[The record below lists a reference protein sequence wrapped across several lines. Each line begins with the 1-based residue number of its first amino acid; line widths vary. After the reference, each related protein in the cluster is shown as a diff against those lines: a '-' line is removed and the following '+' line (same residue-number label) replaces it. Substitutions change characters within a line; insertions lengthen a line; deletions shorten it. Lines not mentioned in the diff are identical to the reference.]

1 MKQKKG
7 ISKWVYWFT
16 LGVALII
23 AYKCIS
29 DFNGLCNFLSRV
41 ITVLM
46 PFFMAIIIA
55 YLFYKPVSWLERV
68 IKKNKI
74 LKNKARF
81 ISVLGVYV
89 IAILLIVL
97 LINCVIPPVR
107 ESIVDLVKN
116 IPSYID
122 EAKHFIDAQDGD
134 SILKKINID
143 EITKKI
149 TEIDFASFLSAD
161 RLMEYVNTVIGVF
174 SAVFSVFVTII
185 VSIYILLERGNIKE
199 FLKKLGKAVF
209 DSQAYTRVSKYFR
222 KSNSILLDFIYCQ
235 IIDGIIVG
243 ILVSIAMSII
253 GVKYSILLG
262 MFIGIFNIIPYFGAI
277 IAIAIAVLITLFTG
291 GVEQTIIMAVTVII
305 LQQIDSN
312 IINPKIL
319 GDGLKISPILVIA
332 AVTIGGEF
340 FGILGMFLAVPIIAI
355 IKLLITDFVEIR
367 SKIKMYRMSNIEQK
381 DTYK

>member
-7 ISKWVYWFT
+7 ISKWVYWFS

-23 AYKCIS
+23 AYKCVS
-29 DFNGLCNFLSRV
+29 DFAGLCNLLSRIISV
-41 ITVLM
+41 AM

-55 YLFYKPVSWLERV
+55 YLFYKPVSFMEKN
-68 IKKNKI
+68 IKKNRL

-81 ISVLGVYV
+81 ISVLLVYA
-89 IAILLIVL
+89 IAILLIAL
-97 LINCVIPPVR
+97 LINWVIPPVKD
-107 ESIVDLVKN
+107 SIVDLVNN

-122 EAKHFIDAQDGD
+122 EAKNFIDAEPED
-134 SILKKINID
+134 SILKKINVD
-143 EITKKI
+143 EIKKKI
-149 TEIDFASFLSAD
+149 TEIDFMSLVSTD
-161 RLMEYVNTVIGVF
+161 RLIEYVNTVIGVF

-199 FLKKLGKAVF
+199 FLKKLGKAIF
-209 DSQAYTRVSKYFR
+209 DNQNYTRVSKYFR

-235 IIDGIIVG
+235 IIDGILVG

-253 GVKYSILLG
+253 GIKYSVLLG
-262 MFIGIFNIIPYFGAI
+262 MFIGLFNIIPYFGAI
-277 IAIAIAVLITLFTG
+277 IAIAISLLITLFTG
-291 GVEQTIIMAVTVII
+291 GFEQTLIMAITVII
-305 LQQIDSN
+305 IQQIDSN

-319 GDGLKISPILVIA
+319 GDGLKISPILVIF

-340 FGILGMFLAVPIIAI
+340 FGVLGMFLAVPIIAI

-367 SKIKMYRMSNIEQK
+367 SKIKMYRMRNLE
-381 DTYK
+381 

>member
-7 ISKWVYWFT
+7 ISKWVYWFS

-23 AYKCIS
+23 AYKCVS
-29 DFNGLCNFLSRV
+29 DFAGLCNLLSRIISV
-41 ITVLM
+41 AM

-55 YLFYKPVSWLERV
+55 YLFYKPVSFMEKI
-68 IKKNKI
+68 IKKNRL

-81 ISVLGVYV
+81 ISVLLVYA
-89 IAILLIVL
+89 IAILLIAL
-97 LINCVIPPVR
+97 LINWVIPPVKD
-107 ESIVDLVKN
+107 SIVDLVNN

-122 EAKHFIDAQDGD
+122 EAKNFIDAEPED
-134 SILKKINID
+134 SILKKINVD
-143 EITKKI
+143 EITKKL
-149 TEIDFASFLSAD
+149 TEIDFMSLVSTD
-161 RLMEYVNTVIGVF
+161 RLIEYVNTVIGVF

-199 FLKKLGKAVF
+199 FLKKLGKAIF
-209 DSQAYTRVSKYFR
+209 DNQNYTRVSKYFR

-235 IIDGIIVG
+235 IIDGILVG

-253 GVKYSILLG
+253 GIKYSVLLG
-262 MFIGIFNIIPYFGAI
+262 MFIGLFNIIPYFGAI
-277 IAIAIAVLITLFTG
+277 IAIAISLLITLFTG
-291 GVEQTIIMAVTVII
+291 GFEQTLIMAITVII
-305 LQQIDSN
+305 IQQIDSN

-319 GDGLKISPILVIA
+319 KKKKKISPILVIF

-340 FGILGMFLAVPIIAI
+340 FGVLGMFLAVPIIAI

-367 SKIKMYRMSNIEQK
+367 SKIKMYRMRNLE
-381 DTYK
+381 

>member
-7 ISKWVYWFT
+7 ISKWVYWFS

-23 AYKCIS
+23 AYKCVS
-29 DFNGLCNFLSRV
+29 DFTGLCNLLSRV
-41 ITVLM
+41 ISVAM

-55 YLFYKPVSWLERV
+55 YLFYKPVCFMERV
-68 IKKNKI
+68 IKKNRL
-74 LKNKARF
+74 LKNKARL
-81 ISVLGVYV
+81 ISVLLVYA
-89 IAILLIVL
+89 IAIMLIVL

-107 ESIVDLVKN
+107 DSIADLVKN

-122 EAKHFIDAQDGD
+122 EAKNFIDGEPED

-143 EITKKI
+143 EIKKKI
-149 TEIDFASFLSAD
+149 TEIDFMSLVSTD

-199 FLKKLGKAVF
+199 FLKKLGKAIF
-209 DSQAYTRVSKYFR
+209 QSQSYTRVSKYFR

-235 IIDGIIVG
+235 IIDGILVG
-243 ILVSIAMSII
+243 ILASIAMSII
-253 GVKYSILLG
+253 GIKYSVLLG
-262 MFIGIFNIIPYFGAI
+262 MFIGLFNIIPYFGAI
-277 IAIAIAVLITLFTG
+277 IAIAISLLITLFTG
-291 GVEQTIIMAVTVII
+291 GFEQTLIMAITVII
-305 LQQIDSN
+305 IQQVDSN

-319 GDGLKISPILVIA
+319 GEGLKISPILVIF

-340 FGILGMFLAVPIIAI
+340 FGVLGMFLAVPIIAI

-367 SKIKMYRMSNIEQK
+367 SKIKMYRMRNLEQEK
-381 DTYK
+381 EN